1 MNRNKFVFSF
11 AWVVALLVATPAM
24 GQLNNFPILALPS
37 GESANTLGGGFGRGL
52 NDQSGK
58 NNSFVVGYG
67 RTGESVS
74 FNFLGGWV
82 LDQLVDG
89 RTGINFG
96 SNVSYFIVDEEDSGV
111 SVGLQVGLEYGS
123 VNTDPRTNRWN
134 FPVGVSISGSS
145 EGSNAVRYWVMPR
158 INHTR
163 SLQRDTT
170 PVVPSTT
177 FTDFG
182 TSLGIS
188 LQNEGGV
195 GVGAY
200 LDWLLTDDGT
210 GTDSNGSQMLF
221 GIAVFYTIQ

>member
-11 AWVVALLVATPAM
+11 AWVVALLVATPAV

-37 GESANTLGGGFGRGL
+37 GDAANTLGAGFGRGL

-58 NNSFVVGYG
+58 NNSLLVGYG
-67 RTGESVS
+67 RTGEQISV
-74 FNFLGGWV
+74 NFVSGMVINIGPEN
-82 LDQLVDG
+82 
-89 RTGINFG
+89 RTGINFS
-96 SNVSYFIVDEEDSGV
+96 SNVAYFVGGEDASV
-111 SVGLQVGLEYGS
+111 SVGFQVGLEYGS
-123 VNTDPRTNRWN
+123 ENTDPRTNAWN

-145 EGSNAVRYWVMPR
+145 EVGSSAVRYWVMPR
-158 INHTR
+158 IQHTR
-163 SLQRDTT
+163 QLELATT

-210 GTDSNGSQMLF
+210 GTDSNGSRWLL
-221 GIAVFYTIQ
+221 GVALFYTIQ

>member
-37 GESANTLGGGFGRGL
+37 GDAANTLGGGFGRGL
-52 NDQSGK
+52 NDLSGK
-58 NNSFVVGYG
+58 DNSFLAGYA

-74 FNFLGGWV
+74 FGFNGGWV
-82 LDQLVDG
+82 
-89 RTGINFG
+89 INVGPANSTRIAVG

-111 SVGLQVGLEYGS
+111 DVGLQLGLEYGS
-123 VNTDPRTNRWN
+123 LNTDPRTNAWN
-134 FPVGVSISGSS
+134 IPFGVSISASS
-145 EGSNAVRYWVMPR
+145 EAGSNAVRYWVMPR
-158 INHTR
+158 IQHTR
-163 SLQRDTT
+163 QLEIAT
-170 PVVPSTT
+170 VPSTT

-210 GTDSNGSQMLF
+210 GTDSNGSRWLL
-221 GIAVFYTIQ
+221 GVAVFYTIQ